1 MCSEALIAMKLSC
14 RSYPFI
20 FTKSRV
26 SKKMEIKCRTPKEII
41 SNHLSVR
48 AD

>member
-1 MCSEALIAMKLSC
+1 MCSEALIAKKPSC
-14 RSYPFI
+14 RSYLFI

-41 SNHLSVR
+41 SNHLNVR